1 MLLIRVHIMY
11 ILSLTL
17 KRKQQ
22 ICYDIHYYIFDI
34 FEIIAIIDITI
45 DIYRNIYNIDW
56 YYSYYSWIKYC
67 LIFYC
72 DW

>member
-11 ILSLTL
+11 ILSLTF

-22 ICYDIHYYIFDI
+22 ICYDIHYYIFDGI
-34 FEIIAIIDITI
+34 KIIAIIDITI

-56 YYSYYSWIKYC
+56 YYSYYS
-67 LIFYC
+67 
-72 DW
+72 